1 MTDSTLT
8 ATPANAAAASNMPT
22 TVEQL
27 AQRLPGFLS
36 GARWFW
42 WIAGL
47 SAVNVACDL
56 AHANVNFVLG
66 LAFTLLAHGAFES
79 NIAIALV
86 IDVFFIGGFWLI
98 GLQAQKGRTWAF
110 ALGAA
115 VYVCDGL
122 IYMKFADWMPVAF
135 HALALFYIGKAFMSL
150 QQARKA
156 TGLR

>member
-8 ATPANAAAASNMPT
+8 ATPANAASASGMPT

-66 LAFTLLAHGAFES
+66 LAFTLIAHGMFAS
-79 NIAIALV
+79 QIGVALV
-86 IDVFFIGGFWLI
+86 VDALFIGGFWFI
-98 GLQAQKGRTWAF
+98 GQQAQKGRTWAF
-110 ALGAA
+110 ALGVV
-115 VYVCDGL
+115 VYVIDGL
-122 IYMKFADWMPVAF
+122 IYLKYQDWMPVAF

-150 QQARKA
+150 QEARK
-156 TGLR
+156 

>member
-8 ATPANAAAASNMPT
+8 ATGAGPAMPA
-22 TVEQL
+22 TVEEL
-27 AQRLPGFLS
+27 AQRLPGFIS

-79 NIAIALV
+79 NIAVALV
-86 IDVFFIGGFWLI
+86 IDALFIGGFWFV
-98 GLQAQKGRTWAF
+98 GQQAQKGRTWAF
-110 ALGAA
+110 VVGAI
-115 VYVCDGL
+115 VYVLDGL
-122 IYMKFADWMPVAF
+122 IYLKFEDWMPVAF
-135 HALALFYIGKAFMSL
+135 HALALFYIGRAFMSL
-150 QQARKA
+150 QAAKKA

>member
-8 ATPANAAAASNMPT
+8 AAGASPAMPAS
-22 TVEQL
+22 VEEL

-66 LAFTLLAHGAFES
+66 LAFTQIAHGVFAS
-79 NIAIALV
+79 NISAALV
-86 IDVFFIGGFWLI
+86 VDALFIGGFWFI
-98 GLQAQKGRTWAF
+98 GQQAQKGRTWAF
-110 ALGAA
+110 AVGVV
-115 VYVCDGL
+115 VYLLDGL
-122 IYMKFADWMPVAF
+122 IYLKYQDWMPVAF

-150 QQARKA
+150 REARKA